1 MRKMEPEKEVKVNL
15 PADRQG
21 YERGNGEGCW
31 AVIKGDAVM
40 AYEGDELGNYTATL
54 ENDSVY
60 YPGLGVGDVV
70 PIEMRG
76 EFRPVVPYE
85 WLQERGWEN

>member
-1 MRKMEPEKEVKVNL
+1 MMDTKLEKEIKVNL
-15 PADRQG
+15 PADAES

-31 AVIKGDAVM
+31 AVINGDAVM
-40 AYEGDELGNYTATL
+40 AYEDDGLGSYTATL
-54 ENDSVY
+54 ENDSIY

-76 EFRPVVPYE
+76 EYRPVVPYG